1 MKRGIVL
8 ILAALSL
15 LIMASQSTGE
25 MKITPEGVT
34 FPNATTQTMAATPPW
49 SQKLSAAD
57 RFQLVM
63 GTLVPIPTPHFEY
76 EAVLDKE
83 TGLVW
88 QRDTDDFQR
97 SCSNACSY
105 CYQLSLGGRK
115 GWRLPTVEELASLVD
130 PSQVNPA
137 LPEGHLFTNVKL
149 SDYWS
154 STTYASN
161 PDGAWYVGFVAGGV
175 YITNKTEDN
184 YVRCV
189 RGGHGYDAW

>member
-8 ILAALSL
+8 IIAALSL

-25 MKITPEGVT
+25 MKITPDGVT
-34 FPNATTQTMAATPPW
+34 FPNASTQTMAATPPW

-63 GTLVPIPTPHFEY
+63 GTFVRDPIVHKEY
-76 EAVLDKE
+76 PAVLDKE

-88 QRDTDDFQR
+88 QRDTESTEQIWG
-97 SCSNACSY
+97 NACIY

-115 GWRLPTVEELASLVD
+115 GWRLPTIEELASLVD

-149 SDYWS
+149 SLYWS
-154 STTYASN
+154 SSTV
-161 PDGAWYVGFVAGGV
+161 VGFPGYAWGV
-175 YITNKTEDN
+175 NFDN
-184 YVRCV
+184 GFVGISDKMNGYYVRCV
-189 RGGHGYDAW
+189 RGGHGYDAR